1 MTNEEQILINEIRT
15 ELDGMIRR
23 YSMHLEIH
31 DRILKDLKQLKQ
43 ENELLRAHI
52 KLN

>member
-1 MTNEEQILINEIRT
+1 MTDREREMIDEIRA

-23 YSMHLEIH
+23 YSLHLEIQN
-31 DRILKDLKQLKQ
+31 RIFADLKQLKQ